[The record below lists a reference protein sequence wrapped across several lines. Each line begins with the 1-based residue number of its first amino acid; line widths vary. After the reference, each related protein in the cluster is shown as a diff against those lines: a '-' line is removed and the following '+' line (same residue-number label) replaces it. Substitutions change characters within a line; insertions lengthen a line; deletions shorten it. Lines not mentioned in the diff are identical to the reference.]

1 MKTLIKFYMI
11 EPVKPQIELRPYL
24 GPELYIANVT
34 DSKRRDV
41 VEKTLKHLFSNRPR
55 HKRKEEI
62 YHWEKIYKVISRS
75 QFFSTRLNNN
85 ILFKKFRSITKRVR
99 WRPREDSLK
108 LKVHRQIAED

>member
-1 MKTLIKFYMI
+1 MKTLIKFYMM

-75 QFFSTRLNNN
+75 QVFRLVFNNTFF
-85 ILFKKFRSITKRVR
+85 F
-99 WRPREDSLK
+99 
-108 LKVHRQIAED
+108 